1 MSLVTALYTGAT
13 GLQSNSQELSIVGDN
28 IANSNTIG
36 FKASRAAFADA
47 MADNLLGGGA
57 GQRGLGVKLEAIQK
71 IVSQGALTNTGLA
84 TDLAI
89 QGNGLFVVKGSA
101 GGQTGTYYSRAGQFT
116 VNKDGLLVNLD
127 GMKVQGYT
135 ADATGNV
142 RASAVGDLK
151 VGNSTAAP
159 RATTAVTIRA
169 NLQNDA
175 PIQAAPFDPLNAS
188 GTSNFATS
196 VTVYDSI
203 GKGHQVDVYFCKTA
217 AGSWDYHALTDGGGL
232 TPSAPSVPTE
242 IANAAGVTFDGQG
255 RLTAAPAATGTFNP
269 AGATN
274 PQALTFNI
282 GTPFPAGSGVDG
294 LTSFASPSAASFL
307 SQDGFSSG
315 ELSRIS
321 IDAKGQVVGGF
332 TNGDTRVL
340 GQVALATFGAPD
352 HLMRV
357 GGTLFQEMPDSGPA
371 NVGSPSTADRGSIV
385 AGALEQSNVDLASE
399 FIRMIAAQRGFQA
412 NSKTLTTAD
421 SLLNELVQL
430 KR

>member
-13 GLQSNSQELSIVGDN
+13 GLQSNSQELSVVGDN

-47 MADNLLGGGA
+47 MADNLLGGSA

-84 TDLAI
+84 TDLAV

-101 GGQTGTYYSRAGQFT
+101 SGQTGTYYTRAGQFT
-116 VNKDGLLVNLD
+116 VNKDGFLVNLD
-127 GMKVQGYT
+127 GMRVQGYT
-135 ADATGNV
+135 ADQTGNV

-151 VGNSTAAP
+151 VGNSTASP
-159 RATTAVTIRA
+159 RASTAVTVRA
-169 NLQNDA
+169 NLQADA
-175 PIQAAPFDPLNAS
+175 TPPAAWDPANPS
-188 GTSNFATS
+188 TTSNFATS
-196 VTVYDSI
+196 VTVYDSL
-203 GKGHQVDVYFCKTA
+203 GKGHQVDVYFRKNAT
-217 AGSWDYHALTDGGGL
+217 GDWEWHGLTDGGGL
-232 TPSAPSVPTE
+232 TGGTAGTPTE
-242 IANAAGVTFDGQG
+242 IAAGTATFDGEG
-255 RLTAAPAATGTFNP
+255 RLSAVTTGVNSFNP

-274 PQALTFNI
+274 PQPLTFNF
-282 GTPFPAGSGVDG
+282 GTPAPGGTGVDG

-321 IDAKGQVVGGF
+321 IDAKGQIVGGF

-340 GQVALATFGAPD
+340 GQVAMATFGAPD
-352 HLMRV
+352 QLLRV
-357 GGTLFQEMPDSGPA
+357 GGALFQEMPNSGPA
-371 NVGSPSTADRGSIV
+371 NVGAPSTADRGSVV

>member
-1 MSLVTALYTGAT
+1 
-13 GLQSNSQELSIVGDN
+13 
-28 IANSNTIG
+28 
-36 FKASRAAFADA
+36 

-89 QGNGLFVVKGSA
+89 QGNGMFVVKGSA
-101 GGQTGTYYSRAGQFT
+101 GGQTGTYYTRAGQFT
-116 VNKDGLLVNLD
+116 VNKDGDLVNLD

-159 RATTAVTIRA
+159 KASGAITIKA
-169 NLQNDA
+169 NLQNDSA
-175 PIQAAPFDPLNAS
+175 IQAAPFDPANAS

-203 GKGHQVDVYFCKTA
+203 GAAHQVDVYFCKTG
-217 AGSWDYHALTDGGGL
+217 AGTWDYHALTDGGGL
-232 TPSAPSVPTE
+232 TLGTPGTPTE
-242 IANAAGVTFDGQG
+242 IATGTGVTFDGQG

-274 PQALTFNI
+274 PQALTFNL
-282 GTPFPAGSGVDG
+282 GSPLPAGSGVDG

-340 GQVALATFGAPD
+340 GQVAMATFGAPD
-352 HLMRV
+352 QLMRV
-357 GGTLFQEMPDSGPA
+357 GGTLFQAMPQSGPA
-371 NVGSPSTADRGSIV
+371 NVGAPSTADRGSIV

>member
-47 MADNLLGGGA
+47 MADNLIPGGA

-71 IVSQGALTNTGLA
+71 IVSQGALTNTGQA

-89 QGNGLFVVKGSA
+89 QGNGMFVVKGSS
-101 GGQTGTYYSRAGQFT
+101 GGETGTYYTRAGQFT
-116 VNKDGLLVNLD
+116 VSKDGFLVNLD
-127 GMKVQGYT
+127 GMRVQGYT
-135 ADATGNV
+135 ADATGTV
-142 RASAVGDLK
+142 AASAVGDLK
-151 VGNSTAAP
+151 VGSSTAAP
-159 RATTAVTIRA
+159 RATTSVTVKA
-169 NLQNDA
+169 NLQADA
-175 PIQAAPFDPLNAS
+175 AAVPAFDVANPSA
-188 GTSNFATS
+188 TSNFATS
-196 VTVYDSI
+196 VTVYDSL
-203 GKGHQVDVYFCKTA
+203 GKGHQVDVYFRQSA
-217 AGSWDYHALTDGGGL
+217 PGAWEYHALTDGGGL
-232 TPSAPSVPTE
+232 TGGVPGTPTE
-242 IANAAGVTFDGQG
+242 VSGGTATFDSKGA
-255 RLTAAPAATGTFNP
+255 LATVTPGASNFNP

-274 PQALTFNI
+274 PQPLTFNF
-282 GTPFPAGSGVDG
+282 GTPPPAGTGVDG
-294 LTSFASPSAASFL
+294 LTSFAAPSAASFL

-315 ELSRIS
+315 QLSRIS
-321 IDAKGQVVGGF
+321 IDAKGQIVGGF

-340 GQVALATFGAPD
+340 GQVAMATFGAPD
-352 HLMRV
+352 HLMRL
-357 GGTLFQEMPDSGPA
+357 GGTLFTATPDSGPP
-371 NVGSPSTADRGSIV
+371 NVGAPSTADRGSVV